1 MTENEIKFL
10 PAFIFS
16 TNNFDVSKDPSQ
28 IGQD

>member
-1 MTENEIKFL
+1 MIENGIRVL

-28 IGQD
+28 MAQD